1 MEEGKNW
8 LQGGGRFSLRFW
20 EGSPTLVRAMDD
32 LNLTSPNDVRSLLA
46 SWGFHPSR
54 VLGQNFLIDRNILNI
69 LLDAAEGGA
78 GETVV
83 EPGPGL
89 GVLTEELLR
98 RGATVLAVE
107 KDPKLAEWLRTRHGN
122 NAAFQLMEGDALD
135 APLAEWFGE
144 KGATKL
150 VSNLPYAIAARLL
163 MEAAGLEARPTRM
176 AVTVQKEV
184 ADRMAAKPGS
194 GDYGILAICLQ
205 RHYDV
210 RTAKVISRTCFWP
223 APEVTS
229 AISLLVRR
237 PEPLGGAVDEG
248 VFRNVVRHVF
258 SQRRKT
264 LGRSL
269 RNLTPDVDGVL
280 AQAELAPSMRPEEVP
295 VERWAA
301 LARGVAQTAQ

>member
-1 MEEGKNW
+1 
-8 LQGGGRFSLRFW
+8 
-20 EGSPTLVRAMDD
+20 MDD
-32 LNLTSPNDVRSLLA
+32 LNLTSPNDVRTLLA
-46 SWGFHPSR
+46 GWGFHPSR

-69 LLDAAEGGA
+69 LLDAAEAGA

-107 KDPKLAEWLRTRHGN
+107 KDPKLAEWLRGRHGGDP
-122 NAAFQLMEGDALD
+122 AFHLMEGDALD

-144 KGATKL
+144 RRATKL

-163 MEAAGLEARPTRM
+163 MEAAGLEARPVRM

-184 ADRMAAKPGS
+184 ADRMAARPGG
-194 GDYGILAICLQ
+194 GDYGILAIGLQ

-229 AISLLVRR
+229 AISVLARR
-237 PEPLGGAVDEG
+237 PEPLGGPVDEG
-248 VFRNVVRHVF
+248 AFRNVVRHVF

-269 RNLTPDVDGVL
+269 RDLTQDVDGVL
-280 AQAELAPSMRPEEVP
+280 REAGLAPTSRPEEVP
-295 VERWAA
+295 VECWAA
-301 LARGVAQTAQ
+301 VARGVATTAR